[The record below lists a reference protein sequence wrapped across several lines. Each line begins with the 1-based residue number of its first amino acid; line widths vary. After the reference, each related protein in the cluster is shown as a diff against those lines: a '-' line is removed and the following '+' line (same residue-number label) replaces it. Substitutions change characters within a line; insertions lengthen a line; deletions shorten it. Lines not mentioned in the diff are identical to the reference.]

1 MGWGAGGLSI
11 SVNGSSRNSA
21 WLWPSRRWAAN
32 CAPWVIASSRLGL
45 AITLKPQARSR
56 ILKKLFRAPGRD
68 RAREGR
74 RAQRHR
80 GLVRRR
86 GARRPE
92 EQGHPALGPARHASK
107 RSQRSANRLGLYLRR
122 DLSQGRQRRGPGHAT
137 LQHGGDEPPS
147 RRNRHPDRAGSARR
161 AVGRSGRLASVGQ
174 AHCAIQHHADPVPGK
189 VSGAE
194 PAGKHLAILAR
205 QLAVKS
211 DLQIIRRHRRP
222 LLRRLEQAH
231 QPALADHVDRPSGLG
246 LSILF
251 PESWYKR
258 DLTTAG
264 SMQRWPSIL
273 QRSISRGAVSGA
285 WT

>member
-56 ILKKLFRAPGRD
+56 ILKKLFRAPGSD

-92 EQGHPALGPARHASK
+92 EQDHPPLGQARRAPK

-122 DLSQGRQRRGPGHAT
+122 DLSQGRQGRGPGHAT

-161 AVGRSGRLASVGQ
+161 AAGRSGRLAFVRQ
-174 AHCAIQHHADPVPGK
+174 IDRPTQHPSDPVPGK
-189 VSGAE
+189 VPRAE
-194 PAGKHLAILAR
+194 PARKYLAVPAR
-205 QLAVKS
+205 QLALKS
-211 DLQIIRRHRRP
+211 DLQFLRRHRRS
-222 LLRRLEQAH
+222 LLRCMEQTYK
-231 QPALADHVDRPSGLG
+231 PALADHVDRPSGLG
-246 LSILF
+246 LSVMIT
-251 PESWYKR
+251 ESWYYAATCDPLEEKPNLS
-258 DLTTAG
+258 DTTAA
-264 SMQRWPSIL
+264 Q
-273 QRSISRGAVSGA
+273 SRN
-285 WT
+285 